1 MGNYG
6 WGSKFTQIQVET
18 LWGPLGRSYG
28 ADWKYCNL
36 DASAWTTVRNGYD
49 NNSAYFAGTYTL
61 ENGIQL
67 NADVHYWDTELK
79 NDYYPY
85 FVQHSHTME
94 EQLCTDDGGIIA
106 YSDGKLLVQDAAG
119 RSMASSHVRLLAVL
133 MYLAKGFS
141 LKNLGEL
148 NLKKKLFLTH

>member
-1 MGNYG
+1 MYG
-6 WGSKFTQIQVET
+6 VLKTVSAQ
-18 LWGPLGRSYG
+18 P
-28 ADWKYCNL
+28 WKYCNL

-85 FVQHSHTME
+85 FVQTSYDGRAAF
-94 EQLCTDDGGIIA
+94 TDDGGIIA
-106 YSDGKLLVQDAAG
+106 YSDGTQVQMRREDLWHPAMFDYG
-119 RSMASSHVRLLAVL
+119 GICFWPKV
-133 MYLAKGFS
+133 FP
-141 LKNLGEL
+141 
-148 NLKKKLFLTH
+148 